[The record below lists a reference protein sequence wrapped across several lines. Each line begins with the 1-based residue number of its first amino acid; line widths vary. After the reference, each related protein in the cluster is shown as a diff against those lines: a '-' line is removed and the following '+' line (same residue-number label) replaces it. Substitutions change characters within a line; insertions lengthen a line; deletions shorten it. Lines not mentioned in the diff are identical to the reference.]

1 MQLQPTQAI
10 PRSVRAEFDAKPYGG
25 IGLKSATILRL
36 RAYIKAPILSPDSV
50 DDVHFRIA
58 IQFSSGVNLRGAI
71 RKLSQTTMYDE
82 LIDVTNQ
89 PAGTTI
95 EQIRLK
101 ATNYALERPALAIFI
116 AQVQLEKF
124 LE

>member
-1 MQLQPTQAI
+1 
-10 PRSVRAEFDAKPYGG
+10 
-25 IGLKSATILRL
+25 
-36 RAYIKAPILSPDSV
+36 
-50 DDVHFRIA
+50 
-58 IQFSSGVNLRGAI
+58 
-71 RKLSQTTMYDE
+71 MYDE

-101 ATNYALERPALAIFI
+101 ATNYALERPALAVFI